1 MKGSGAGFYFC
12 RSGVEMSAGLGLG
25 DTVRKRGRCSGEARG
40 TPGGFSVPV
49 LDMVWKLGT
58 QPSE

>member
-1 MKGSGAGFYFC
+1 
-12 RSGVEMSAGLGLG
+12 MSAGLGLG